1 MAAIQGH
8 HKPHPKARKYG
19 AYQSDIYKRGM
30 FENVVP
36 TVTTDPNKLEAQA
49 KGAMTSRGYNYVT
62 GGAGE
67 RATMD
72 ANRPAFRQRKVM
84 KFSRML
90 DMLPWQ
96 DMAQHLP
103 LQVYCVGQ

>member
-1 MAAIQGH
+1 MVVIQGH
-8 HKPHPKARKYG
+8 HKPHQKAH
-19 AYQSDIYKRGM
+19 
-30 FENVVP
+30 
-36 TVTTDPNKLEAQA
+36 PNKLEVQA
-49 KGAMTSRGYNYVT
+49 KEAMTSRGCNYVT
-62 GGAGE
+62 GGTGE

-72 ANRPAFRQRKVM
+72 ANRLAFRQWKAM
-84 KFSRML
+84 KFSCVL

>member
-8 HKPHPKARKYG
+8 HKLHLEARKYG
-19 AYQSDIYKRGM
+19 AYQSDIYKRGI

-49 KGAMTSRGYNYVT
+49 KEAMTSQGYNYVA

-67 RATMD
+67 RTTMD
-72 ANRPAFRQRKVM
+72 ANRLAFRQWKVM
-84 KFSRML
+84 QFFRVL
-90 DMLPWQ
+90 NMLPWQ

>member
-1 MAAIQGH
+1 
-8 HKPHPKARKYG
+8 
-19 AYQSDIYKRGM
+19 M

-36 TVTTDPNKLEAQA
+36 TVTTDPNRLEAQA
-49 KGAMTSRGYNYVT
+49 EEAMTSQKYNYIT
-62 GGAGE
+62 SKTNG

-72 ANRPAFRQRKVM
+72 ANRLAFRQWKVM
-84 KFSRML
+84 KFSRVL